1 MKDAAMKGL
10 ITRKEVVTHALII
23 VRLWGFPTYLRC
35 LRAVV
40 SRRPTTFLSIVS
52 AGAMDRA

>member
-1 MKDAAMKGL
+1 MKGL
-10 ITRKEVVTHALII
+10 ITSKNVVTHAFTI

-35 LRAVV
+35 VRAVV
-40 SRRPTTFLSIVS
+40 SRRPTPFLSIVF

>member
-1 MKDAAMKGL
+1 MKGL
-10 ITRKEVVTHALII
+10 ITSKDVVSHALTI

-35 LRAVV
+35 LRAGV